1 MNQDSVGVDFKPQ
14 PHSSGSQSEQKQE
27 PIMLRILEVAQ
38 GEVRWPW
45 LLLELRPTESSSRA
59 EERL

>member
-14 PHSSGSQSEQKQE
+14 PHSGGSQSEQKQE
-27 PIMLRILEVAQ
+27 PITLPILEVAQ
-38 GEVRWPW
+38 GEERRPW
-45 LLLELRPTESSSRA
+45 LPLELRPTGSSPRA